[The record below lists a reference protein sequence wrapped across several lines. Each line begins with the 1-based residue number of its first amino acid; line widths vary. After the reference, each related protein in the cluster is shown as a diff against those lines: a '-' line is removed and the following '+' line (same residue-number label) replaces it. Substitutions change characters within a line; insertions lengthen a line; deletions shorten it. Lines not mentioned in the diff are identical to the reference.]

1 MKISEL
7 VEKYIK
13 IRDRKTQ
20 LKKEYEAKVAPLE
33 DAHAKI
39 EAKFLELFEKS
50 GTDSLKTEF
59 GTAYKSTRTSI
70 TVADREAFMTYIRE
84 NDEWP
89 LLEIRPAKA
98 AVESFKES
106 HEDIPPG
113 LNYREEMVVNFRRAS

>member
-7 VEKYIK
+7 VEKYIQ
-13 IRDRKTQ
+13 IRDRKSQ
-20 LKKEYEAKVAPLE
+20 LKKEYEAKVAPLDE
-33 DAHAKI
+33 AHAKI

-70 TVADREAFMTYIRE
+70 SVADRETFMAYIRE

-89 LLEIRPAKA
+89 LLEVRPSKA